1 MTSVV
6 SDLGTREAIERFNDA
21 VERKDVGALRAAITE
36 DCVFESPGAPDGKRY
51 VGSSMVGVFATFF
64 ALDGEGPFEVEE
76 MFTAGDRAVVRWSHP
91 WEHADGEH
99 GHVRGVDLFLVRD
112 GRVAEKLSYVKG

>member
-1 MTSVV
+1 MTSVA
-6 SDLGTREAIERFNDA
+6 SDLGTRDAIERFKDA
-21 VERKDVGALRAAITE
+21 VDRKDLEALRA
-36 DCVFESPGAPDGKRY
+36 
-51 VGSSMVGVFATFF
+51 
-64 ALDGEGPFEVEE
+64 VEE
-76 MFTAGDRAVVRWSHP
+76 IFTAGDRAVVRWSHP